1 MIPIYRIM
9 KKIQYLKGVSILFCL
24 SALLFSCGDGENSD
38 LTVDKNLIDSTSSN
52 QLVIGN
58 VVFCIPS
65 PVQTAILVKKVGASY
80 DKDLMNLPSNHNSYS
95 TDFQKALNLGVYG
108 ADLGYSTIYEQPQDG
123 INYLTTVRN
132 LADDI
137 GVASAF
143 SPDIMKRITEN
154 IGNQDSLLTM
164 VGSAYRSLNQF
175 LQENDRAD
183 VCALVL
189 TGGWIESTYYV
200 TSISGTMDSQ
210 ELVDRLGE
218 QKSTLENLIKLI
230 EPYYNDPQFTE
241 LLDLLYD
248 LSKEFDKVKIEYSYE
263 KPTVDEEAK
272 KTYINSTSKIT
283 ITEDMIQAIRK
294 KVDELRT
301 EIIG

>member
-1 MIPIYRIM
+1 M
-9 KKIQYLKGVSILFCL
+9 KKTSYLIGISILFCL
-24 SALLFSCGDGENSD
+24 SVILISCGGGENSD
-38 LTVDKNLIDSTSSN
+38 DAVNKVPIDSTGSN

-80 DKDLMNLPSNHNSYS
+80 DKELMNLPSNHNSYS

-154 IGNQDSLLTM
+154 IGNQDSLLNM

-241 LLDLLYD
+241 LLDLLYG
-248 LSKEFDKVKIEYSYE
+248 LSNEFDNVKIEYSYE
-263 KPTVDEEAK
+263 EPIVDEEAK
-272 KTYINSTSKIT
+272 KTIIKSTSKVT
-283 ITEDMIQAIRK
+283 ISEEMIQSIRTK
-294 KVDELRT
+294 IDELRA

>member
-1 MIPIYRIM
+1 
-9 KKIQYLKGVSILFCL
+9 
-24 SALLFSCGDGENSD
+24 
-38 LTVDKNLIDSTSSN
+38 
-52 QLVIGN
+52 
-58 VVFCIPS
+58 
-65 PVQTAILVKKVGASY
+65 
-80 DKDLMNLPSNHNSYS
+80 
-95 TDFQKALNLGVYG
+95 
-108 ADLGYSTIYEQPQDG
+108 
-123 INYLTTVRN
+123 
-132 LADDI
+132 
-137 GVASAF
+137 
-143 SPDIMKRITEN
+143 
-154 IGNQDSLLTM
+154 M

-241 LLDLLYD
+241 LLDLLYG
-248 LSKEFDKVKIEYSYE
+248 LSNDFDKVKIEYSYE
-263 KPTVDEEAK
+263 EPVVDEEAK
-272 KTYINSTSKIT
+272 KTIIKSTSKVT
-283 ITEDMIQAIRK
+283 ISEEMIQSIRTK
-294 KVDELRT
+294 IDELRA